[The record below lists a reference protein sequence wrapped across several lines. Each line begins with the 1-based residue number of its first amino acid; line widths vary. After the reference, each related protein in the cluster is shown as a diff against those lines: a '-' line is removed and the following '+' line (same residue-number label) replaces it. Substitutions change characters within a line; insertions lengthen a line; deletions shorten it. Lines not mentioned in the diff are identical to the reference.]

1 MKIKRILSTLLC
13 LCAIVLL
20 FPTVN
25 LTAQGA
31 STTILNESKGVL
43 SMNYSGS
50 YSDWK
55 DITGE
60 YKAIS
65 VTAKNYLPMAQSTDG
80 NGKIGYSMVLRVTM
94 DNGKFYAFRIINE
107 VEVRYG
113 YSRFG
118 ADGAANGWDGKCWV
132 DTKDTSVTNLIN
144 GAGAEFKVE
153 RTAAN
158 ILTVTLNGK
167 VLDTYTME

>member
-80 NGKIGYSMVLRVTM
+80 NGKIGYEAETLLQ
-94 DNGKFYAFRIINE
+94 
-107 VEVRYG
+107 
-113 YSRFG
+113 
-118 ADGAANGWDGKCWV
+118 DG
-132 DTKDTSVTNLIN
+132 
-144 GAGAEFKVE
+144 E
-153 RTAAN
+153 
-158 ILTVTLNGK
+158 
-167 VLDTYTME
+167 